1 MDTDERRAQLLEL
14 GMDLFAERPFD
25 EVSIDDIA
33 QAAGVSK
40 GLLYHYFGSKR
51 AYYVQ
56 TVQAGCEALLEACY
70 VGLDL
75 PTPERAR
82 AGITAYLNFASDHG
96 AAYLVVLKS
105 GVGVDEHV
113 VEVLE
118 STRRTFSL
126 RMLEGLGVEPTRPVF
141 RTLARTWVGS
151 VEAATMDWLEHRD
164 IDRDTMIE
172 LLLRMLGDFV
182 ATAIAFDP
190 DANVE
195 LA

>member
-25 EVSIDDIA
+25 DVSIDDIA

-51 AYYVQ
+51 AYYVE
-56 TVQAGCEALLEACY
+56 TVRVGCEALLEACY
-70 VGLDL
+70 IGLDL
-75 PTPERAR
+75 PIPDRAR
-82 AGITAYLNFASDHG
+82 WGITAYLDFAAQHG

-105 GVGVDEHV
+105 GVGVDAQV
-113 VEVLE
+113 VEILE
-118 STRRTFSL
+118 ATRRTFSL
-126 RMLEGLGVEPTRPVF
+126 RMLEGLGVAPDRPVF

-151 VEAATMDWLEHRD
+151 VEAATMDWLEHQD

-172 LLLRMLGDFV
+172 LLLRMLGDLV
-182 ATAIAFDP
+182 ATAVAFDP
-190 DANVE
+190 EANVN
-195 LA
+195 LP